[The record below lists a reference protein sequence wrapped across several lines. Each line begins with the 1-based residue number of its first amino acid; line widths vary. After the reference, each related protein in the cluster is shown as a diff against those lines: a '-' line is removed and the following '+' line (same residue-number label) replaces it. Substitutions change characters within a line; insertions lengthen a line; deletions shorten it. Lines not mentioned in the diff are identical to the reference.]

1 MKQIEFKSSFGRYDY
16 SIIAE
21 IGEEV
26 NEATTKLALQGLAN
40 VGFRA
45 VGSEVEKALIKA
57 KFTTKE
63 TKRGDIPFSEEIAS
77 LLADSAQAKL
87 DKLAKDE
94 GLPDM
99 IFSVLGEHV
108 FGDQSVGKEALKAA
122 TAYLAAGK
130 GEAVRAAI
138 TKQCGFT
145 FEGETTAEGLAR
157 GITALNRSI
166 AAKAAAEAK
175 ALMEDETSPSAPAG
189 EA

>member
-26 NEATTKLALQGLAN
+26 NESTTKLALQGLAN

-45 VGSEVEKALIKA
+45 VGSEVEKALLKA
-57 KFTTKE
+57 GHTTKE
-63 TKRGDIPFSEEIAS
+63 TKRGDIPFSKEIAF
-77 LLADSAQAKL
+77 LLAESAQAKL

-122 TAYLAAGK
+122 TAYIAAGK
-130 GEAVRAAI
+130 GEVVRKAI
-138 TKQCGFT
+138 EKQCGFT

-157 GITALNRSI
+157 GITVLNRSI
-166 AAKAAAEAK
+166 AAKATAEAK
-175 ALMEDETSPSAPAG
+175 ALMEEDTTATHVAE
-189 EA
+189 EV

>member
-26 NEATTKLALQGLAN
+26 NEGTTKLALQGLAN

-45 VGSEVEKALIKA
+45 VGSEVEKALLKA
-57 KFTTKE
+57 KLIKKE

-77 LLADSAQAKL
+77 VILAAGKAKL
-87 DKLAKDE
+87 GKLAKDE

-99 IFSVLGEHV
+99 LFSVIGEHV

-130 GEAVRAAI
+130 GEVVRKAI
-138 TKQCGFT
+138 EKQCGFVY
-145 FEGETTAEGLAR
+145 EGETTAEGLAR

-166 AAKAAAEAK
+166 AAKAAAAAK
-175 ALMEDETSPSAPAG
+175 ALMEDETSPSAPAE